1 VPNRVDA
8 RMLEGRQLVENLI
21 GFGEVVSPTIG
32 NRTAFIR
39 AFAAG
44 QAVAAIS
51 GPAQREIG
59 LLCDLVERTLAAG
72 RTASGT

>member
-8 RMLEGRQLVENLI
+8 RMLEGRQLVEELV
-21 GFGEVVSPTIG
+21 GFGEVVSPIIG

-39 AFAAG
+39 AFATG
-44 QAVAAIS
+44 QGVAAIP

-59 LLCDLVERTLAAG
+59 MLCDLVERTLAAG
-72 RTASGT
+72 RATSGT